1 MKITNTNYIMKSK
14 LLKLV
19 SVLSLAV
26 FFAMA
31 GCNKLP
37 APSSS
42 STVQNFKDL
51 VVSSSF
57 NWQTTKK
64 VTVNVTVPSW
74 APYQSLKIYSY
85 DNKELY
91 YAGFPNASGQVDAQ
105 ITVPASANMLK
116 LVYGRGDLFKSVL
129 TGIDN
134 QLAYNYNSFK
144 DAKAD
149 PCDLSGEVSYSQ
161 GGWSS
166 KPHGNNP
173 GSILAAHF
181 SDVFPHGLVVGDSSK
196 YTIKLTSSDAVHG
209 FLPGGGPSS
218 VLTKSYTNPEREHG
232 NKGDSYGGDWAGQ
245 IVAAEINVAMAQGG
259 YIGTNAIK
267 LGDLVFTGG
276 TAFDGMTVNAFLK
289 LANKALGGGGLSG
302 YSISNYQA
310 AAELV
315 DINFDGGTTN
325 EGYFTCPSASGPSCG
340 CKDGLTSI
348 SAIFDGSS
356 AATVIVKGESN
367 GHTYYNATVN
377 PGDTITINGTND
389 GKLDSN
395 VDFYVGGVK
404 NTTVHTTCSTVI
416 YKGDKYGSFTIED
429 GTSEGGLHLCE
440 NPNGSNCGCNTKL
453 YSLTLRYD
461 GSGTTHVKVKDGSG
475 NCSSVYSGT
484 VSNGDEFSF
493 NGSSYDGAFS
503 SEVNIYENDSKNAT
517 IYTSCDADPTVGKK
531 YGDFTIVGGTSKD
544 NLALCDTSNNPGGNN
559 PPPGGGGGTTTS
571 TYNGSLAF
579 EDLWPY
585 QGDYDFND
593 CVIDYNFAT
602 TMDNQNR
609 VQSITATFILH
620 AFGASYHN
628 GFGFQLPNVSPNQV
642 ISVTGSNLAS
652 DTYIHLAS
660 NGLEANQ
667 SKATVIVYD
676 DAWRLMPYQ
685 GGIGVNTQMAYAYDT
700 PDTLVITMS
709 FYQNG
714 SFAPG
719 GSLTYNQ
726 LDIGAFNPFIIVNKV
741 RGVEVHLPNYA
752 PTDLANKGELG
763 TGDDAS
769 DPSTGTYYV
778 TKNNLPWAINIP
790 QTFQYPIEKQDIL
803 GAYLHFADWA
813 ESNGAVYPDW
823 YTNKSGYRNSSLIYQ
838 PH

>member
-1 MKITNTNYIMKSK
+1 MNSK
-14 LLKLV
+14 LLKLA
-19 SVLSLAV
+19 SALSLVV
-26 FFAMA
+26 FFALA

-42 STVQNFKDL
+42 STVKNFKDL
-51 VVSSSF
+51 AVSSTF
-57 NWQTTKK
+57 NWATTKT

-85 DNKELY
+85 DNNVLY
-91 YAGFPNASGQVDAQ
+91 YAGFPDASGQVDAT
-105 ITVPASANMLK
+105 ITVPSATNMLK

-134 QLAYNYNSFK
+134 QLSYNYNSFK
-144 DAKAD
+144 DSKLQT
-149 PCDLSGEVSYSQ
+149 CDLSGEVSYSQ

-166 KPHGNNP
+166 EPHGNNP
-173 GSILAAHF
+173 GSILSAHF
-181 SDVFPHGLVVGDSSK
+181 NALFPSGLVVGDPDHH
-196 YTIKLTSSDAVHG
+196 TIKLTSAEAVRS
-209 FLPGGGPSS
+209 FLPGGGGSE
-218 VLTKSYTNPEREHG
+218 VLTQSYTNPEREHG
-232 NKGDSYGGDWAGQ
+232 KHADSHGGNWAGQ
-245 IVAAEINVAMAQGG
+245 IVAAEINVAMAKAG
-259 YIGTNAIK
+259 YIGTNPIK

-276 TAFDGMTVNAFLK
+276 TAFDGMTVNDFLK

-302 YSISNYQA
+302 YSISDYQA

-315 DINFDGGTTN
+315 DVNFDEGSTN

-340 CKDGLTSI
+340 CKDGLNSI
-348 SAIFDGSS
+348 SVKFAGSS
-356 AATVIVKGESN
+356 ASTVIVKGESS
-367 GHTYYNATVN
+367 GHVYYNNTVN
-377 PGDTITINGTND
+377 PGDTITIDGTNS
-389 GKLDSN
+389 GKLNSN
-395 VDFYVGGVK
+395 VDFYVNGVK
-404 NTTVHTTCSTVI
+404 NATVHTTCSTI
-416 YKGDKYGSFTIED
+416 MYKGDKYGSFVIAD

-461 GSGTTHVKVKDGSG
+461 GSGSPYVKVKDGSG
-475 NCSSVYSGT
+475 NCSQIYSGQ

-493 NGSSYDGAFS
+493 NGSSSDGAFS
-503 SEVNIYENDSKNAT
+503 RELNIYENNSKNAT
-517 IYTSCDADPTVGKK
+517 IYTSCDADPTIGKK

-544 NLALCDTSNNPGGNN
+544 NLALCDTATTTNPPGGNN
-559 PPPGGGGGTTTS
+559 PPPSGGTTTS
-571 TYNGSLAF
+571 TYKGSLAF

-602 TMDNQNR
+602 TMDDQNR
-609 VQSITATFILH
+609 VQSITAKFILH

-628 GFGFQLPNVSPNQV
+628 GFGFQLPNVTPNQI
-642 ISVTGSNLAS
+642 ISVTGSDLAS
-652 DTYIHLAS
+652 DTYIQLAS
-660 NGLEANQ
+660 NGLEAGH

-685 GGIGVNTQMAYAYDT
+685 GGIGVNTQMAYPYDT
-700 PDTLVITMS
+700 PDTLTVTMTL
-709 FYQNG
+709 YQNG

-726 LDIGAFNPFIIVNKV
+726 LDIGKFNPFIIVNKD
-741 RGVEVHLPNYA
+741 RSVEVHLANYA
-752 PTDLANKGELG
+752 PTSLANKNLLG

-769 DPSTGTYYV
+769 DPATGTYYV

-790 QTFQYPIEKQDIL
+790 ETFKYPIEKQDIL

-813 ESNGAVYPDW
+813 ESDGTIFPDW
-823 YTNKSGYRNSSLIYQ
+823 YSNNPGYRNTSLIYV